1 MKIKKVIQELEWKV
15 TLYFAGFV
23 FFIVILLGI
32 INGVPGSV
40 ILKRI
45 ILSEM
50 LFIPMGYGIGII
62 LKPVILSSKVEEKD
76 FNIEEAYIPPKSIPV
91 EPATVVQSEE
101 APPVK
106 KERPQVIFE
115 DNSLPQKTV
124 SVSPGQNIEH
134 QESKKPATETAP
146 FIPKFEKSSPLD
158 ELKNLK
164 NLAEDKSLGKYMII
178 DDKKIINE
186 PEIMAKAVRTM
197 LNREE

>member
-15 TLYFAGFV
+15 ALYFAGFV
-23 FFIVILLGI
+23 FLIVLLLGI
-32 INGVPGSV
+32 LNGVPGSV

-50 LFIPMGYGIGII
+50 LFIPMGYGIGIL
-62 LKPVILSSKVEEKD
+62 LKPVILSSGVGEKD
-76 FNIEEAYIPPKSIPV
+76 FNIEETYIPPKASQEETSP
-91 EPATVVQSEE
+91 VVQEE
-101 APPVK
+101 ATPVK

-115 DNSLPQKTV
+115 DNPLPKKTETA
-124 SVSPGQNIEH
+124 SPNLNLEH
-134 QESKKPATETAP
+134 QESKEQKKPTAP
-146 FIPKFEKSSPLD
+146 FIPKFEKSSPLE

-164 NLAEDKSLGKYMII
+164 SLAEDKSLGKYMII